1 MEKEQILNNLGLS
14 EKEAKTYL
22 AILELGSS
30 TIKPIADKAGIKR
43 TSIYNFIDRLV
54 ELGLIS
60 QTAIRNRTHYLV
72 LPPDRL
78 LQLQKENLSAVENAI
93 PEFMGLFNFSG
104 SKPKIQYFEGVV
116 IAINKT
122 AKSFT
127 VRKISEG
134 VGVERIWPFGS
145 PWIVSIKIVK
155 RAAKVR
161 RAKLYYLRNLT
172 QKEVTRATA

>member
-1 MEKEQILNNLGLS
+1 MELDFRPGD
-14 EKEAKTYL
+14 
-22 AILELGSS
+22 
-30 TIKPIADKAGIKR
+30 TIKVGQKI
-43 TSIYNFIDRLV
+43 V
-54 ELGLIS
+54 EGD
-60 QTAIRNRTHYLV
+60 
-72 LPPDRL
+72 P
-78 LQLQKENLSAVENAI
+78 SAS
-93 PEFMGLFNFSG
+93 SG
-104 SKPKIQYFEGVV
+104 QVKTRIQYFEGVV

-145 PWIVSIKIVK
+145 PWIVSIKIIK